1 MLGFRARI
9 ATIAVSVAVALTS
22 FTPSFAMQMPAAP
35 VAAADK
41 AAPADSQQVHWR
53 DNRLA
58 TDWGSLVAQVR
69 RWQET
74 GRLGWSDEDIRFV
87 ARYLNDSIY
96 KFPETSDSLTL
107 APPLQGL
114 AMRDFPAR
122 LAAGSPA
129 AAHRSRPSP

>member
-1 MLGFRARI
+1 MNGVIPLLSA
-9 ATIAVSVAVALTS
+9 AVACS
-22 FTPSFAMQMPAAP
+22 IAAFAPPAAGQ
-35 VAAADK
+35 ARGELLYATNCQLCH
-41 AAPADSQQVHWR
+41 SQQVHWR

-87 ARYLNDSIY
+87 ARYLNDTIY

-107 APPLQGL
+107 APRTSVMP
-114 AMRDFPAR
+114 DIPAR
-122 LAAGSPA
+122 LAAGSSA
-129 AAHRSRPSP
+129 AAHESPQSP

>member
-1 MLGFRARI
+1 MNGASLLIPA
-9 ATIAVSVAVALTS
+9 AVACSIAALA
-22 FTPSFAMQMPAAP
+22 PPAAGQ
-35 VAAADK
+35 ARGELLYTTNCK
-41 AAPADSQQVHWR
+41 LCHSQQVHWR

-114 AMRDFPAR
+114 AMRDLTAR